1 MKAVILVGGQGT
13 RLRPLTC
20 TTPKPMLPLAN
31 IPFLEYVISLLKS
44 HGIREIILSTS
55 YLPEVFEK
63 HIALHELGVELTY
76 ITEEEP
82 LGTGGAVKN
91 VEHLLDDTF
100 VVFNG
105 DILTNLNI
113 TQLIEYHKAKK
124 AKATLTLTSVE
135 DPTAYGLVPLDTRG
149 HVLEFLE
156 KPSWDEVTTD
166 LVNAGTYVLE
176 PDVLKYA
183 PEGENYSFE
192 RGLFPTLLEKGELV
206 FGFPSSAYW
215 LDIGT
220 PQKYL
225 KAHHDILE
233 GKVQLEVDGEE
244 IKPRVWIGKG
254 TEISS
259 KATVFGPTIIGD
271 NCKIHDHATVFGHTT
286 IGNNCEIREGV
297 RLEGCVLYNGCRI
310 DESAVVRNS
319 ILGRKLELG
328 KRVHVEEVAVL
339 GDRMVVKDEN
349 YFKKGIRIWPETE
362 IEAGRIKF

>member
-1 MKAVILVGGQGT
+1 MKAVILVGGQGM

-31 IPFLEYVISLLKS
+31 VPFLEYVIKLLKG
-44 HGIREIILSTS
+44 HGISEIILSTS

-63 HIALHELGVELTY
+63 HLSQRMLDTEITY
-76 ITEEEP
+76 VTEEKP
-82 LGTGGAVKN
+82 LGTCGAVKN
-91 VEHLLDDTF
+91 VEHLLDTAF
-100 VVFNG
+100 IVFNG

-113 TQLIEYHKAKK
+113 SQLIEYHKAKK

-135 DPTAYGLVPLDTRG
+135 DPTAYGLVPLDTTG

-176 PDVLKYA
+176 PEVLKYA

-192 RGLFPTLLEKGELV
+192 RGLFPTLLEKGESV

-225 KAHHDILE
+225 RAHHDILE
-233 GKVQLEVDGEE
+233 GKIPLEFEGEE

-254 TEISS
+254 TEISP

-271 NCKIHDHATVFGHTT
+271 NCRIRDHAAVFGHTA
-286 IGNNCEIREGV
+286 IGDNCEVREGA
-297 RLEGCVLYNGCRI
+297 RLEGCVLYDGCLI
-310 DESAVVRNS
+310 EEAAVIRNS
-319 ILGRKLELG
+319 ILGKELALG
-328 KRVHVEEVAVL
+328 KKVHVEEVAVL
-339 GDRMVVKDEN
+339 GDKMVVKDEN
-349 YFKKGIRIWPETE
+349 YLKKGIRIWPETE
-362 IEAGRIKF
+362 IEVGRIKF